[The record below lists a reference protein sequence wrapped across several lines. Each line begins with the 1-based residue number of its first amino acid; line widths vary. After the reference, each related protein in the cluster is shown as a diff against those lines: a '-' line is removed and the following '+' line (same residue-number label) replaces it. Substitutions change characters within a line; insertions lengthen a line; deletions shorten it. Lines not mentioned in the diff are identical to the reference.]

1 MELRFNGKKNNHADL
16 MDTLLVS
23 SISFDIYT
31 HQNHSIIN
39 MLKIIKLI
47 KNMQFHI
54 SALYNLCGSVLYSVF
69 IKI

>member
-1 MELRFNGKKNNHADL
+1 